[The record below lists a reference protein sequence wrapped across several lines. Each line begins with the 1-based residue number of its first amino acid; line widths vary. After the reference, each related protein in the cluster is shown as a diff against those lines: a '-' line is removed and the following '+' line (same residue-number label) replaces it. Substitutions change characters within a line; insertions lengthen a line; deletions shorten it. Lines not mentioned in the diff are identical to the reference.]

1 MLLEVPVAWIIS
13 TMIIFFSGFL
23 QERKL
28 TKVITKVE
36 STMLTIVQELSSN
49 FVKIS
54 SESSMEG
61 FNLRNVL
68 RWSNISWYLYLEI
81 VYTSLSTSMQVWLP
95 WLRWQRYQF
104 EAHQQVRKREKW
116 VDIGGPSFLIISATW
131 IQEVEGSFLIF
142 KNIPTPV
149 LMFHR

>member
-1 MLLEVPVAWIIS
+1 
-13 TMIIFFSGFL
+13 MIIFFSGFL

-68 RWSNISWYLYLEI
+68 R
-81 VYTSLSTSMQVWLP
+81 
-95 WLRWQRYQF
+95 
-104 EAHQQVRKREKW
+104 
-116 VDIGGPSFLIISATW
+116 
-131 IQEVEGSFLIF
+131 
-142 KNIPTPV
+142 
-149 LMFHR
+149 